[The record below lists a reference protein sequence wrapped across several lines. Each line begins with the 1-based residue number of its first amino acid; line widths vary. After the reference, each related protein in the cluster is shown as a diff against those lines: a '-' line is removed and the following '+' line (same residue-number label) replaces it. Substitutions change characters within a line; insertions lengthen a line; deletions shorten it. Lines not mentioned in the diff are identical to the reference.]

1 VLREIL
7 EELEIDELKGNI
19 DPKAKKHAKIVSK
32 ARAKVKCSG
41 NNTPSKIKDTGTSV
55 RFKCTPKDKTKARK
69 MVKVRKKFNK
79 TSAGK
84 KAVKVT
90 KLTKKFRK

>member
-1 VLREIL
+1 VLKEIL
-7 EELEIDELKGNI
+7 EELEVLELKGDTN
-19 DPKAKKHAKIVSK
+19 PKAKKHAKIVAK

-41 NNTPSKIKDTGTSV
+41 NKTPSKVKDTGTQV
-55 RFKCTPKDKTKARK
+55 KFRCTPKDKKKARK

-79 TSAGK
+79 TAKGK

-90 KLTKKFRK
+90 QLTKKYRK